1 MDAISIGQTISAL
14 RRKAGLTQTAL
25 AEKLHI
31 SAKTVSKWENGQ
43 GYPEI
48 TQFPALANV
57 FGVSVD
63 YLMTGQ
69 RKGIVFAGNIIAD
82 IVKTVDCYPEIGMLA
97 NITAVSRAI
106 GGSVP
111 NTAVDVAR
119 IDRRVPLAACGRVG
133 DDENGQFVVGQMNR
147 YGIDTTRV
155 LTDKTL
161 PTAFSDVIS
170 LSTGER
176 TFFTTGGA
184 NAVFSPEDVD
194 LSTMQAAILHI
205 GYILLLDKFDQP
217 DEEYGT
223 VMARFL
229 HDVQAR
235 GIKTS
240 FDVVSNSVA
249 DYKKTILPV
258 LKYCDYCIINEVESS
273 RVSDLSPYK
282 EDGSL
287 DVENIRK
294 TMQLLADG
302 GVKEK
307 VVVHCKEA
315 GFCLDVATG
324 KFTAVPSLAI
334 PKEKIC
340 GSVGAG
346 DAYCAGCLY
355 SLYNGYE
362 DQYMLEFA
370 SAVAGSS
377 LFADNSTD
385 GVLTKEELEQML
397 KTSGR
402 LDIPA
407 LKDYQ

>member
-1 MDAISIGQTISAL
+1 MSTIG
-14 RRKAGLTQTAL
+14 K
-25 AEKLHI
+25 
-31 SAKTVSKWENGQ
+31 
-43 GYPEI
+43 
-48 TQFPALANV
+48 
-57 FGVSVD
+57 
-63 YLMTGQ
+63 
-69 RKGIVFAGNIIAD
+69 KGIVFAGNIIAD

-97 NITAVSRAI
+97 NISAVSSAI

-119 IDRRVPLAACGRVG
+119 IDRSVPLGAVGRVG
-133 DDENGQFVVGQMNR
+133 DDDNGRFVVSEMNR
-147 YGIDTTRV
+147 YGIDTSRV
-155 LTDKTL
+155 LVDNTR

-170 LSTGER
+170 LATGER
-176 TFFTTGGA
+176 TFFTSGGA
-184 NAVFSPEDVD
+184 NAVFAPDDVD
-194 LSTMQAAILHI
+194 LDNLQADILHI

-217 DEEYGT
+217 DETYGT

-273 RVSDLSPYK
+273 RVSDLDPYRA
-282 EDGSL
+282 DGTL
-287 DVENIRK
+287 HVENIRK
-294 TMQLLADG
+294 TMELLAAG

-307 VVVHCKEA
+307 VIVHCKEA
-315 GFCLDVATG
+315 GFCLDVKTG
-324 KFTAVPSLAI
+324 NFTAVPSLSI

-355 SLYNGYE
+355 SLYTGYQDE
-362 DQYMLEFA
+362 YMLEFA
-370 SAVAGSS
+370 SAVAASS

-397 KTSGR
+397 KTTPR
-402 LDIPA
+402 MNVP
-407 LKDYQ
+407 LK